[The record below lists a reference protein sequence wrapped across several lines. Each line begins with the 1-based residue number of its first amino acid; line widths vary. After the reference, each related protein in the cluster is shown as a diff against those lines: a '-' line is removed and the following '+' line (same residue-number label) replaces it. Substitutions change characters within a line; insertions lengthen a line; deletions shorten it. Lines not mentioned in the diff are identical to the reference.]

1 LVGDLI
7 ARVLEAVAADGGE
20 AAPEEEQAVRAEVE
34 ALCARF
40 PIY

>member
-1 LVGDLI
+1 
-7 ARVLEAVAADGGE
+7 VLDAVADADGD
-20 AAPEEEQAVRAEVE
+20 AAPEEEAAVRAEVE